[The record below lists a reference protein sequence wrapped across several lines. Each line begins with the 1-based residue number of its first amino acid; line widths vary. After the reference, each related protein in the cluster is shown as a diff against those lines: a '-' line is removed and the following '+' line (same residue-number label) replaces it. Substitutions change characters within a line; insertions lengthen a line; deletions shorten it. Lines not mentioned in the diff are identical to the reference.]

1 MRNKLLSVIFIL
13 IITVSPTVA
22 IADPVTN
29 IKEPGN
35 EDQTVAKIKS
45 LVDTYE
51 LPTKEEVAREQIA
64 KNIERLENERKA
76 AEAAASLAAAAEAAK
91 KAASV
96 RKVVVVNS
104 APVDLQALYNAAG
117 ARFGVSPAL
126 LAAVHMVESGQR
138 GDTTVSSYAGAQG
151 PMQFIPSTF
160 RAYAVDGDG
169 DGVANIYDVHD
180 AVFSAAKYLAANG
193 AASGNV
199 TNALLRYNHSMAYVQ
214 KVLGIARGYG
224 YTG

>member
-1 MRNKLLSVIFIL
+1 MRNKILAVTAILSVTL
-13 IITVSPTVA
+13 SPTVT
-22 IADPVTN
+22 IAEPVTN
-29 IKEPGN
+29 IKEAKD
-35 EDQTVAKIKS
+35 EAKIVHAIKS
-45 LVDTYE
+45 VVDPYK
-51 LPTKEEVAREQIA
+51 LPTKKEIASRQIA
-64 KNIERLENERKA
+64 ENLKRIEDERKA
-76 AEAAASLAAAAEAAK
+76 KEAAAQAEAAK
-91 KAASV
+91 KASA
-96 RKVVVVNS
+96 RKVVVVNA

-117 ARFGVSPAL
+117 SRFGVSPAL
-126 LAAVHMVESGQR
+126 LAAVHYVESGQR

-180 AVFSAAKYLAANG
+180 AVFTAANYLAANG

-199 TNALLRYNHSMAYVQ
+199 TAALLRYNHSMAYVQ
-214 KVLGIARGYG
+214 KVLGIARGFG

>member
-1 MRNKLLSVIFIL
+1 MRNNIIAMVLSFATI
-13 IITVSPTVA
+13 VSPTVA

-29 IKEPGN
+29 IKEPVD
-35 EDQTVAKIKS
+35 EAKIVVNIKNT
-45 LVDTYE
+45 VDPYK
-51 LPTKEEVAREQIA
+51 LPTKEEVAQEQIDENL
-64 KNIERLENERKA
+64 KRIENERIA
-76 AEAAASLAAAAEAAK
+76 AEAAAAAEAAR
-91 KAASV
+91 KAALAAAYRPVTVV
-96 RKVVVVNS
+96 RS

-117 ARFGVSPAL
+117 NKFGVSPAL
-126 LAAVHMVESGQR
+126 LAAVHYVESGQR

-151 PMQFIPSTF
+151 PMQFMPATF

-180 AVFSAAKYLAANG
+180 AVFSASKYLAANG

-199 TNALLRYNHSMAYVQ
+199 TNALFRYNHSMAYVQ
-214 KVLGIARGYG
+214 KVLGIARGFG